1 VIACGCARQKDGER
15 WHRSQ
20 GTKPCEDARAR
31 RRIDQAHRDG
41 VRARGLALAA
51 AELPPDEWARRPW
64 RAGDAIY
71 VNELEE
77 L

>member
-1 VIACGCARQKDGER
+1 VGRG
-15 WHRSQ
+15 
-20 GTKPCEDARAR
+20 
-31 RRIDQAHRDG
+31 RIDQAHRDG